1 MQSLYEQ
8 LGGAPAIEAVVE
20 SFYRKMLSDDRVS
33 RFFDGIDMDRQMA
46 KQGPSSPW

>member
-20 SFYRKMLSDDRVS
+20 SFYRKMLSDDCLLYTS
-33 RFFDGIDMDRQMA
+33 RCV
-46 KQGPSSPW
+46 